1 MQCRTKKWTPLL
13 CLLSLPIVAPH
24 QCQHTQA
31 IDSYCSIYSKVIR
44 GKGEGSITA
53 KSEVKKR
60 ILANEVTFRDLCE
73 AKK

>member
-1 MQCRTKKWTPLL
+1 MLV
-13 CLLSLPIVAPH
+13 LSLPVT
-24 QCQHTQA
+24 CQHSQLA
-31 IDSYCSIYSKVIR
+31 VDSYCSTYSKVIR
-44 GKGEGSITA
+44 AKGEGAIVA